1 MYNRCIIRP
10 ARCFVSVF
18 WKILGK
24 NMEVSFLRAGIACPP
39 DGEHAQN
46 TAAGGVKTSEGTL
59 RQNAGIL
66 FSEINC
72 KQIANGTGEKCGGP
86 AGHEIGEKNREISG
100 KLNAPRPRRGGER
113 ILILANY
120 GKNVP

>member
-24 NMEVSFLRAGIACPP
+24 NVEVSFLRAGIACPP
-39 DGEHAQN
+39 TERTHKIWPP
-46 TAAGGVKTSEGTL
+46 GVKTSEGTL

-72 KQIANGTGEKCGGP
+72 KQIANGIGEKCGGP
-86 AGHEIGEKNREISG
+86 AGHEIGEENREISG
-100 KLNAPRPRRGGER
+100 KRNALRPCRGGEC
-113 ILILANY
+113 ISVLENY
-120 GKNVP
+120 GRNAP

>member
-24 NMEVSFLRAGIACPP
+24 NVEVSFLRAGIACPP
-39 DGEHAQN
+39 TES
-46 TAAGGVKTSEGTL
+46 TRRIRPLGVKTSEGTL
-59 RQNAGIL
+59 RQKAGIL

-72 KQIANGTGEKCGGP
+72 KQIANGIGEKCGGP
-86 AGHEIGEKNREISG
+86 AGHEIGEENREISG

>member
-24 NMEVSFLRAGIACPP
+24 NVEVSFLRAGIACPP
-39 DGEHAQN
+39 TESTRRIRPPGA
-46 TAAGGVKTSEGTL
+46 KTSEGTL
-59 RQNAGIL
+59 RQNAGIF

-72 KQIANGTGEKCGGP
+72 KQIANGIGEKCGGP
-86 AGHEIGEKNREISG
+86 AEHEIDEENRKISG
-100 KLNAPRPRRGGER
+100 KRNALRPCRGGER
-113 ILILANY
+113 ISVLANY

>member
-24 NMEVSFLRAGIACPP
+24 NVEVSFLRAGIACPLSERTRKICP
-39 DGEHAQN
+39 P
-46 TAAGGVKTSEGTL
+46 GGKTSEGTL

-72 KQIANGTGEKCGGP
+72 KQIANGIGEKCGGL
-86 AGHEIGEKNREISG
+86 AGHEIGEENREISG

-113 ILILANY
+113 ISVLVNY
-120 GKNVP
+120 GRTAP

>member
-18 WKILGK
+18 WKILGE
-24 NMEVSFLRAGIACPP
+24 NVEVDFLRAGMACLPP
-39 DGEHAQN
+39 KSTRRIRPPGA
-46 TAAGGVKTSEGTL
+46 KTSEGTL

-86 AGHEIGEKNREISG
+86 AGHEIGEENREISG
-100 KLNAPRPRRGGER
+100 KRNALRPRRGGER
-113 ILILANY
+113 ISVLVNY
-120 GKNVP
+120 GRNAP

>member
-24 NMEVSFLRAGIACPP
+24 NVEVDFLRAGMACLPTERTHKIWPP
-39 DGEHAQN
+39 GD
-46 TAAGGVKTSEGTL
+46 KTSEGTL
-59 RQNAGIL
+59 RQNAGIF

-86 AGHEIGEKNREISG
+86 AGHEIGEENREISG

-113 ILILANY
+113 ILVLANY
-120 GKNVP
+120 GRNAP